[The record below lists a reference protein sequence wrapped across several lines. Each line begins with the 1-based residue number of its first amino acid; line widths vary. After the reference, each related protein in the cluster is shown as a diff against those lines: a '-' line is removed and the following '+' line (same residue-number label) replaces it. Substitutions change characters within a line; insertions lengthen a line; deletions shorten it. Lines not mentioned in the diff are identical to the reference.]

1 MTTGGA
7 SMGVDLALRSFRGS
21 GGVPW
26 LPWWIAMEL
35 RMDKMVVKWWL
46 DGDFTILQYTDI

>member
-35 RMDKMVVKWWL
+35 RMDISWWSN
-46 DGDFTILQYTDI
+46 GG